1 MTVTK
6 NRFLVESFKGTIQD
20 LSKTCYVYK
29 DAGVCVCGCRQDD
42 VRLSFTQNLMRPDFL
57 PLYENVARI
66 YQIRVLPSCIC

>member
-20 LSKTCYVYK
+20 LSIKML
-29 DAGVCVCGCRQDD
+29 VCVCGCRQDD